1 MIAAFD
7 PNPIKKLPIPTIE
20 MLIEINKIIQPETV
34 IIQEINYA
42 VFLPLLSA
50 TRGIIMYPINDPR

>member
-7 PNPIKKLPIPTIE
+7 PNPIKKLPIPIIG
-20 MLIEINKIIQPETV
+20 MFIEINKMIHPVTV
-34 IIQEINYA
+34 ITQEINYA

-50 TRGIIMYPINDPR
+50 TNGIIMYPIKDPR

>member
-1 MIAAFD
+1 MAAFD
-7 PNPIKKLPIPTIE
+7 PNPIIKLPIPIIG
-20 MLIEINKIIQPETV
+20 MLIETSKTTHPVTV

-50 TRGIIMYPINDPR
+50 TKGIMIYPINEPI